1 MAAWILAQGLS
12 AERPLVILSDNSVE
26 HALFAL
32 AAQHVGVPSAAIS
45 PAYSLM
51 SKDFD
56 KLRSMVSLL
65 EPGAIY
71 VSAMQP
77 FAAALAAIQPLHSAT
92 IVSGNAADTGAISFR
107 TIAATLETPDVA
119 KAFAAVTPDT
129 IAKFLFTSGSTGTPK
144 AVINTQRM
152 LTSSQQA
159 KAQTWS
165 FLEGSGDGLVILDWL
180 PWSHTFGAN
189 HNFNLVLRNGGTLF
203 VDGGKPA
210 PGLFATSLANL
221 RSVMPTVY
229 FNVPRGFDMLIAAL
243 RSDDELRR
251 RFFSEVK
258 FAFYAGAALPQNLW
272 DALEELSI
280 KTVGRALPMVSAWGS
295 TETSPLATDCHFQ
308 AQRSGNIGVP
318 IPGTELKLVPSGDK
332 LEVRVRG
339 PNVTPGYWKAPEL
352 TAQAFDAEGF
362 YLIGDAV
369 TFADPARPELGL
381 FFDGR
386 VAEDFKLNSG
396 TWVSVGTLR
405 VAGIAA
411 LAPLAQDI
419 VVTGHGGDEVR
430 FLVFPNI
437 AACRAHAGLTDSA
450 DVKDVIGHDKVRHSI
465 AQGLAKLKAQSGNSS
480 GHATRALLLAEP
492 ASVDGGEI
500 TDKGYINQRAV
511 LTRRAQAVATL
522 DDDGFRRMDRL
533 RRVRRGTSD
542 LARHAGTSPAMT
554 KSKSFALTNLLPKQL
569 TCESFRAIARFTD
582 RAVELPCRA
591 GRKRMLERSGPSGP
605 NARAHQAGWNAGAR
619 LAVVAVARSGAA
631 LAGHG
636 AEILVQPPQ
645 QVDQNLPLVFLQAG
659 QQPPL
664 AFERGHDHLVVDRA
678 PARGQRDGVGA
689 AVVGCGAD
697 RDQAALLQ
705 HRKIAADRPLVEA
718 DHVADPRGRNAG
730 LDRQQRHD
738 PPFRDVDAEIALIK
752 HRRAVR
758 QLVGD
763 EGDERRNVAV
773 EIEQRA
779 VIGGCGLHWARPA
792 RFPAKGNLAHVSII
806 AAELRPSNRDMGQGF
821 TRTNFGRSR

>member
-1 MAAWILAQGLS
+1 MTIASAGRRENAKTLFATPEIVADRRADGSIWLRSTTPLQQDARCVGDWLEHWARQKPEKIFLGERAGVDAPWSTVTYKEALRQVRSVAAWILAQGLS
-12 AERPLVILSDNSVE
+12 AEHPLVILSDNSID

-32 AAQHVGVPSAAIS
+32 AAMHVGVPAAAIS

-51 SKDFD
+51 SRDFD
-56 KLRSMVSLL
+56 KLKSMIRLL

-71 VSAMQP
+71 VSNMKA
-77 FAAALAAIQPLHSAT
+77 FAPALAAIQSLHSAK
-92 IVSGNAADTGAISFR
+92 IVCGDSDSHDALPFR
-107 TIAATLETPDVA
+107 NVAATSETSAVGT
-119 KAFAAVTPDT
+119 AFATVRPDT

-165 FLEGSGDGLVILDWL
+165 FLDNTAEDLVILDWL

-189 HNFNLVLRNGGTLF
+189 HNFNLVLRNGGTLYI
-203 VDGGKPA
+203 DGGKPA

-243 RSDDELRR
+243 RGDDELCR
-251 RFFSEVK
+251 RFFGEVR

-272 DALEELSI
+272 DAMEELSL

-308 AQRSGNIGVP
+308 AKRSGNIGVP

-352 TAQAFDAEGF
+352 TAQAFDADGF

-369 TFADPARPELGL
+369 TFADPDRPELGL

-405 VAGIAA
+405 VAGITA

-419 VVTGHGGDEVR
+419 VVSGHGGDHVR
-430 FLVFPNI
+430 FLVFPNLS
-437 AACRAHAGLTDSA
+437 ACRVHAGLPESA
-450 DVKDVIGHDKVRHSI
+450 AVSEVIGNENVRAAI
-465 AQGLAKLKAQSGNSS
+465 ASGLAKLKTQGGGGSS

-492 ASVDGGEI
+492 PSVDGGEI

-511 LTRRAQAVATL
+511 LTRRASAVA
-522 DDDGFRRMDRL
+522 
-533 RRVRRGTSD
+533 
-542 LARHAGTSPAMT
+542 
-554 KSKSFALTNLLPKQL
+554 
-569 TCESFRAIARFTD
+569 
-582 RAVELPCRA
+582 
-591 GRKRMLERSGPSGP
+591 MLEDDASID
-605 NARAHQAGWNAGAR
+605 W
-619 LAVVAVARSGAA
+619 
-631 LAGHG
+631 
-636 AEILVQPPQ
+636 I
-645 QVDQNLPLVFLQAG
+645 
-659 QQPPL
+659 
-664 AFERGHDHLVVDRA
+664 
-678 PARGQRDGVGA
+678 
-689 AVVGCGAD
+689 GCPG
-697 RDQAALLQ
+697 
-705 HRKIAADRPLVEA
+705 
-718 DHVADPRGRNAG
+718 
-730 LDRQQRHD
+730 
-738 PPFRDVDAEIALIK
+738 
-752 HRRAVR
+752 
-758 QLVGD
+758 
-763 EGDERRNVAV
+763 
-773 EIEQRA
+773 
-779 VIGGCGLHWARPA
+779 
-792 RFPAKGNLAHVSII
+792 
-806 AAELRPSNRDMGQGF
+806 
-821 TRTNFGRSR
+821 

>member
-1 MAAWILAQGLS
+1 MMPAAAPSRDHSDTLFATPAITADRRADGSIVLKSMTPLQPSARCIGDWLEHWARQAPERIFLADRASADAPWSTVTYRDALKRVSSAGAWILAQGLS
-12 AERPLVILSDNSVE
+12 ADRPLVILSDNSVE

-56 KLRSMVSLL
+56 KLRSMIRLL

-71 VSAMQP
+71 VSAIKP

-92 IVSGNAADTGAISFR
+92 IVSGDPADTGATSFR
-107 TIAATLETPDVA
+107 SIAATPETPDVA

-165 FLEGSGDGLVILDWL
+165 FLEASGEDLVILDWL

-189 HNFNLVLRNGGTLF
+189 HNFNLVLRNGGTLH

-243 RSDDELRR
+243 RGDDDLRQ

-272 DALEELSI
+272 DALEELSV

-437 AACRAHAGLTDSA
+437 AACRAHAGLPDSA
-450 DVKDVIGHDKVRHSI
+450 DAKDVIGHDKVRSAI
-465 AQGLAKLKAQSGNSS
+465 ASGLAKLKAQSGNSS

-522 DDDGFRRMDRL
+522 DDEA
-533 RRVRRGTSD
+533 S
-542 LARHAGTSPAMT
+542 
-554 KSKSFALTNLLPKQL
+554 
-569 TCESFRAIARFTD
+569 
-582 RAVELPCRA
+582 
-591 GRKRMLERSGPSGP
+591 
-605 NARAHQAGWNAGAR
+605 
-619 LAVVAVARSGAA
+619 
-631 LAGHG
+631 
-636 AEILVQPPQ
+636 AEWI
-645 QVDQNLPLVFLQAG
+645 
-659 QQPPL
+659 
-664 AFERGHDHLVVDRA
+664 
-678 PARGQRDGVGA
+678 
-689 AVVGCGAD
+689 GC
-697 RDQAALLQ
+697 
-705 HRKIAADRPLVEA
+705 
-718 DHVADPRGRNAG
+718 
-730 LDRQQRHD
+730 
-738 PPFRDVDAEIALIK
+738 
-752 HRRAVR
+752 
-758 QLVGD
+758 
-763 EGDERRNVAV
+763 
-773 EIEQRA
+773 
-779 VIGGCGLHWARPA
+779 
-792 RFPAKGNLAHVSII
+792 
-806 AAELRPSNRDMGQGF
+806 
-821 TRTNFGRSR
+821 

>member
-1 MAAWILAQGLS
+1 MNVVAADRREDRETLFATPEIVAERYADGSIRLKSTTPLQPIARCAGDWLEYWARQTPERIFLGERSSADAPWKTVTYREALHKVRSAGAWILSQAMT
-12 AERPLVILSDNSVE
+12 AERPLLILSDNSIE

-32 AAQHVGVPSAAIS
+32 GTMHVGVPVASIS

-56 KLRSMVSLL
+56 KLKSMITLL
-65 EPGAIY
+65 APGAIY
-71 VSAMQP
+71 VSSLKP
-77 FAAALAAIQPLHSAT
+77 FALALAAIKPLHTAT
-92 IVSGNAADTGAISFR
+92 VVSGDIDGSNAVSFQ
-107 TIAATLETPDVA
+107 TIAATSETPAVA
-119 KAFAAVTPDT
+119 KAFASIGPDT

-159 KAQTWS
+159 KAQTWP
-165 FLEGSGDGLVILDWL
+165 FLEHAQGNLIILDWL

-189 HNFNLVLRNGGTLF
+189 HNFNLVLRNGGTLYI
-203 VDGGKPA
+203 DGGKPA

-243 RSDDELRR
+243 RDDEELRR

-272 DALEELSI
+272 DALQDLSI
-280 KTVGRALPMVSAWGS
+280 KTTGRAMPLVSAWGS

-308 AQRSGNIGVP
+308 AERSGNIGVP

-352 TAQAFDAEGF
+352 TARAFDADGF

-369 TFADPARPELGL
+369 TFADPERPECGL

-419 VVTGHGGDEVR
+419 VVTGHGGDQVR
-430 FLVFPNI
+430 FLVFPNV
-437 AACRAHAGLTDSA
+437 AACRAYAGLADSA
-450 DVKDVIGHDKVRHSI
+450 GVVEVIGHEKVRAAI
-465 AQGLAKLKAQSGNSS
+465 AQGLAKLKAQGVGSS
-480 GHATRALLLAEP
+480 THATRALLLAEP

-511 LTRRAQAVATL
+511 LTRRANAVA
-522 DDDGFRRMDRL
+522 
-533 RRVRRGTSD
+533 
-542 LARHAGTSPAMT
+542 
-554 KSKSFALTNLLPKQL
+554 
-569 TCESFRAIARFTD
+569 
-582 RAVELPCRA
+582 
-591 GRKRMLERSGPSGP
+591 MLEDD
-605 NARAHQAGWNAGAR
+605 ACTEW
-619 LAVVAVARSGAA
+619 
-631 LAGHG
+631 
-636 AEILVQPPQ
+636 I
-645 QVDQNLPLVFLQAG
+645 
-659 QQPPL
+659 
-664 AFERGHDHLVVDRA
+664 
-678 PARGQRDGVGA
+678 
-689 AVVGCGAD
+689 GCAD
-697 RDQAALLQ
+697 
-705 HRKIAADRPLVEA
+705 
-718 DHVADPRGRNAG
+718 
-730 LDRQQRHD
+730 
-738 PPFRDVDAEIALIK
+738 
-752 HRRAVR
+752 
-758 QLVGD
+758 
-763 EGDERRNVAV
+763 
-773 EIEQRA
+773 
-779 VIGGCGLHWARPA
+779 
-792 RFPAKGNLAHVSII
+792 
-806 AAELRPSNRDMGQGF
+806 
-821 TRTNFGRSR
+821 

>member
-1 MAAWILAQGLS
+1 MTSAAATSRDPSEALFAIPSVIADRRADGSIVLKSTVPLRESARCVGDWPEHWARHAPDRIFLGDRASVDAPWQTVTYKDALKQVRAAAAWILAQGLS
-12 AERPLVILSDNSVE
+12 AERPLVILSDNSVD

-32 AAQHVGVPSAAIS
+32 AAQHVGVPSASIS

-51 SKDFD
+51 SRDFD
-56 KLRSMVSLL
+56 KLRSMISLL
-65 EPGAIY
+65 KPGAIY
-71 VSAMQP
+71 VSGTKP
-77 FAAALAAIQPLHSAT
+77 FAPALAAIAPLHSAM
-92 IVSGNAADTGAISFR
+92 IVSGDAGDSNAISFR
-107 TIAATLETPDVA
+107 AVVTTPETPDVA
-119 KAFAAVTPDT
+119 KAFAAITPDT

-165 FLEGSGDGLVILDWL
+165 FLDGISDLVILDWL

-189 HNFNLVLRNGGTLF
+189 HNFNLVLRNGGTLY

-243 RSDDELRR
+243 RGDDELRR

-272 DALEELSI
+272 DALEDLSL
-280 KTVGRALPMVSAWGS
+280 KTSGRALPMVSAWGS

-308 AQRSGNIGVP
+308 AKRSGNIGVP

-352 TAQAFDAEGF
+352 TAQAFDTEGF

-396 TWVSVGTLR
+396 TWVNVGNLR

-437 AACRAHAGLTDSA
+437 AACRAHAGLPDSA
-450 DVKDVIGHDKVRHSI
+450 DVKDVIDHDKVRAGI
-465 AQGLAKLKAQSGNSS
+465 AQGLAKLKAQGGNSS

-511 LTRRAQAVATL
+511 LTRRAGAVAVL
-522 DDDGFRRMDRL
+522 DDEASAEWIG
-533 RRVRRGTSD
+533 
-542 LARHAGTSPAMT
+542 
-554 KSKSFALTNLLPKQL
+554 
-569 TCESFRAIARFTD
+569 C
-582 RAVELPCRA
+582 
-591 GRKRMLERSGPSGP
+591 
-605 NARAHQAGWNAGAR
+605 AH
-619 LAVVAVARSGAA
+619 
-631 LAGHG
+631 
-636 AEILVQPPQ
+636 
-645 QVDQNLPLVFLQAG
+645 
-659 QQPPL
+659 
-664 AFERGHDHLVVDRA
+664 
-678 PARGQRDGVGA
+678 
-689 AVVGCGAD
+689 
-697 RDQAALLQ
+697 
-705 HRKIAADRPLVEA
+705 
-718 DHVADPRGRNAG
+718 
-730 LDRQQRHD
+730 
-738 PPFRDVDAEIALIK
+738 
-752 HRRAVR
+752 
-758 QLVGD
+758 
-763 EGDERRNVAV
+763 
-773 EIEQRA
+773 
-779 VIGGCGLHWARPA
+779 
-792 RFPAKGNLAHVSII
+792 
-806 AAELRPSNRDMGQGF
+806 
-821 TRTNFGRSR
+821 

>member
-1 MAAWILAQGLS
+1 MTSAATVGRDHSDALFATPAINADRRADGSIVLKSLAPLRDSARCVGDWLEQWARQAPERIFLGDRASVEAPWKTITYSEALRQVRSAAAWILEQGLS
-12 AERPLVILSDNSVE
+12 AERPLAILSDNSVD

-32 AAQHVGVPSAAIS
+32 AAQHVGVPSASIS

-51 SKDFD
+51 SRDFD
-56 KLRSMVSLL
+56 KLKSMTSLL

-71 VSAMQP
+71 VSATKP
-77 FAAALAAIQPLHSAT
+77 FAAALAAIAPLHSAA
-92 IVSGNAADTGAISFR
+92 IVSSGAGDPNA
-107 TIAATLETPDVA
+107 IAFPDIVATPETPDVA
-119 KAFAAVTPDT
+119 KAFAAITPDT

-165 FLEGSGDGLVILDWL
+165 FLEQSGDLVILDWL

-189 HNFNLVLRNGGTLF
+189 HNFNLVLRNGGTLY

-221 RSVMPTVY
+221 KSVMPTVY
-229 FNVPRGFDMLIAAL
+229 FNVPRGFDLLIAAL
-243 RSDDELRR
+243 RGDDELRR
-251 RFFSEVK
+251 RFFGEVK

-339 PNVTPGYWKAPEL
+339 PNVTPGYWKAPDL
-352 TAQAFDAEGF
+352 TAQAFDPEGF

-396 TWVSVGTLR
+396 TWVNVGNLR
-405 VAGIAA
+405 VAGIAD
-411 LAPLAQDI
+411 LAPLVQDI

-437 AACRAHAGLTDSA
+437 AACRAYAGLPDSA
-450 DVKDVIGHDKVRHSI
+450 DVKDVIGHDKVRSGI
-465 AQGLAKLKAQSGNSS
+465 AHGLAKLKAQSGNSS

-511 LTRRAQAVATL
+511 LTQRAGAVAAL
-522 DDDGFRRMDRL
+522 DDDASAEWIGC
-533 RRVRRGTSD
+533 
-542 LARHAGTSPAMT
+542 AG
-554 KSKSFALTNLLPKQL
+554 
-569 TCESFRAIARFTD
+569 
-582 RAVELPCRA
+582 
-591 GRKRMLERSGPSGP
+591 
-605 NARAHQAGWNAGAR
+605 
-619 LAVVAVARSGAA
+619 
-631 LAGHG
+631 
-636 AEILVQPPQ
+636 
-645 QVDQNLPLVFLQAG
+645 
-659 QQPPL
+659 
-664 AFERGHDHLVVDRA
+664 
-678 PARGQRDGVGA
+678 
-689 AVVGCGAD
+689 
-697 RDQAALLQ
+697 
-705 HRKIAADRPLVEA
+705 
-718 DHVADPRGRNAG
+718 
-730 LDRQQRHD
+730 
-738 PPFRDVDAEIALIK
+738 
-752 HRRAVR
+752 
-758 QLVGD
+758 
-763 EGDERRNVAV
+763 
-773 EIEQRA
+773 
-779 VIGGCGLHWARPA
+779 
-792 RFPAKGNLAHVSII
+792 
-806 AAELRPSNRDMGQGF
+806 
-821 TRTNFGRSR
+821 

>member
-1 MAAWILAQGLS
+1 MTPLAARRDDPEVLFATPEIVPDHRADGSILLKSTAPLKPGARCVGDWLEHWARQTPDRVFLGERASVDAPWTTVTYKDALGQVRATAAWILAQGLG
-12 AERPLVILSDNSVE
+12 AERPLVILGDNSVD

-51 SKDFD
+51 SRDFD
-56 KLRSMVSLL
+56 KLKSMITLL

-71 VSAMQP
+71 VSGTKP
-77 FAAALAAIQPLHSAT
+77 FAAALAAIKPLRSAK
-92 IVSGNAADTGAISFR
+92 IISGNAEDADAISFR
-107 TIAATLETPDVA
+107 SIAATPETPDVE

-159 KAQTWS
+159 KAQTWA
-165 FLEGSGDGLVILDWL
+165 FLELARDLVILDWL

-189 HNFNLVLRNGGTLF
+189 HNFNLVLRNGGTLY

-243 RSDDELRR
+243 RGDDELRR

-280 KTVGRALPMVSAWGS
+280 KTSGRALPMVSAWGS

-308 AQRSGNIGVP
+308 ANRSGNIGVP
-318 IPGTELKLVPSGDK
+318 IPGTELKLVPSGEK

-352 TAQAFDAEGF
+352 TAQAFDADGF

-405 VAGIAA
+405 VAGISA

-437 AACRAHAGLTDSA
+437 AACRAHAGLADSA
-450 DVKDVIGHDKVRHSI
+450 EVKDVVGHEKIRAAI
-465 AQGLAKLKAQSGNSS
+465 AQGLAKLKAQSGHSS

-511 LTRRAQAVATL
+511 LTRRAGAVAAL
-522 DDDGFRRMDRL
+522 DNE
-533 RRVRRGTSD
+533 TS
-542 LARHAGTSPAMT
+542 AEWIGCAG
-554 KSKSFALTNLLPKQL
+554 
-569 TCESFRAIARFTD
+569 
-582 RAVELPCRA
+582 
-591 GRKRMLERSGPSGP
+591 
-605 NARAHQAGWNAGAR
+605 
-619 LAVVAVARSGAA
+619 
-631 LAGHG
+631 
-636 AEILVQPPQ
+636 
-645 QVDQNLPLVFLQAG
+645 
-659 QQPPL
+659 
-664 AFERGHDHLVVDRA
+664 
-678 PARGQRDGVGA
+678 
-689 AVVGCGAD
+689 
-697 RDQAALLQ
+697 
-705 HRKIAADRPLVEA
+705 
-718 DHVADPRGRNAG
+718 
-730 LDRQQRHD
+730 
-738 PPFRDVDAEIALIK
+738 
-752 HRRAVR
+752 
-758 QLVGD
+758 
-763 EGDERRNVAV
+763 
-773 EIEQRA
+773 
-779 VIGGCGLHWARPA
+779 
-792 RFPAKGNLAHVSII
+792 
-806 AAELRPSNRDMGQGF
+806 
-821 TRTNFGRSR
+821 

>member
-1 MAAWILAQGLS
+1 MNVVAADLREDRETLFAAPDIVAERRADGSIWLKSTTPLQPAVRCIGEWLEHWARQAPERIFLGERSTVDAPWTTITYKDALRQVHSTGAWILSQHMSAQQ
-12 AERPLVILSDNSVE
+12 PLVILSDNSIE

-32 AAQHVGVPSAAIS
+32 AAMHVGVPVASIS

-56 KLRSMVSLL
+56 KLKSMIALL
-65 EPGAIY
+65 DPGAIY
-71 VSAMQP
+71 VSSVKP
-77 FAAALAAIQPLHSAT
+77 FASALAAIKPLHTAK
-92 IVSGNAADTGAISFR
+92 IVSADAENGVISFR
-107 TIAATLETPDVA
+107 SIAATSKTDAVTE
-119 KAFAAVTPDT
+119 AFAAITPDT

-165 FLEGSGDGLVILDWL
+165 FLDTAQGDLVILDWL

-189 HNFNLVLRNGGTLF
+189 HNFNLVLRNGGTLYI
-203 VDGGKPA
+203 DGGKPA

-243 RSDDELRR
+243 RDDESLRR

-272 DALEELSI
+272 YALEELSI
-280 KTVGRALPMVSAWGS
+280 KTTGRTMPMVSAWGS

-308 AQRSGNIGVP
+308 AERSGNIGVP

-352 TAQAFDAEGF
+352 TAKAFDAEGF

-369 TFADPARPELGL
+369 TFADPDRPERGL

-419 VVTGHGGDEVR
+419 AVTGHGGDQVR

-437 AACRAHAGLTDSA
+437 AACRAHAGLPDSA
-450 DVKDVIGHDKVRHSI
+450 GVGEVIGSEKVRAAI
-465 AQGLAKLKAQSGNSS
+465 AQGLAKLRAQGSGSS

-511 LTRRAQAVATL
+511 LTRRA
-522 DDDGFRRMDRL
+522 
-533 RRVRRGTSD
+533 
-542 LARHAGTSPAMT
+542 
-554 KSKSFALTNLLPKQL
+554 AL
-569 TCESFRAIARFTD
+569 
-582 RAVELPCRA
+582 V
-591 GRKRMLERSGPSGP
+591 
-605 NARAHQAGWNAGAR
+605 
-619 LAVVAVARSGAA
+619 
-631 LAGHG
+631 
-636 AEILVQPPQ
+636 
-645 QVDQNLPLVFLQAG
+645 
-659 QQPPL
+659 
-664 AFERGHDHLVVDRA
+664 
-678 PARGQRDGVGA
+678 
-689 AVVGCGAD
+689 
-697 RDQAALLQ
+697 ALLEDDACTEW
-705 HRKIAADRPLVEA
+705 IGCAD
-718 DHVADPRGRNAG
+718 
-730 LDRQQRHD
+730 
-738 PPFRDVDAEIALIK
+738 
-752 HRRAVR
+752 
-758 QLVGD
+758 
-763 EGDERRNVAV
+763 
-773 EIEQRA
+773 
-779 VIGGCGLHWARPA
+779 
-792 RFPAKGNLAHVSII
+792 
-806 AAELRPSNRDMGQGF
+806 
-821 TRTNFGRSR
+821 